1 MAYLYKRMRK
11 QVSYNGGI
19 TWEDVFPLEYIV
31 GELIDDNSD
40 CVPEET
46 MDVKLESDEVK

>member
-1 MAYLYKRMRK
+1 MAYLYKRMKK

-19 TWEDVFPLEYIV
+19 TWEDVVPPEYIV
-31 GELIDDNSD
+31 GEVIDDNSD

>member
-1 MAYLYKRMRK
+1 MAYLYKRMKK

-19 TWEDVFPLEYIV
+19 TWEDTDPAEYIV